1 MKKEINTRFN
11 ETRFVTSSPEEMRGL
26 YLASTLKRTWTDDYL
41 DEETGNVISV
51 DRSEVVAQLGD
62 KIDGDLMARIQFHL
76 QAGDIKQVEVST
88 QQRMAYLTTD
98 YYLIPWSVTAVI
110 GDKRRKILLY
120 ADSAQMAHD
129 IAKDYIELHYSG
141 AFHIVGLKVF
151 EHCIFIRDTL
161 KAIAPD
167 NETGEDPDAAPS
179 EFYKVEAEIRFRD
192 GGGYKETFVL
202 LTKNVDSAGNVIHDW
217 IVRYNMDNPALSE
230 EQKAKATDFDLTILS
245 GVTIPCFCVIEREFS
260 DAYMKAKE

>member
-26 YLASTLKRTWTDDYL
+26 YLASTLKRTWTEDFTDD
-41 DEETGNVISV
+41 ETGEVVSV
-51 DRSEVVAQLGD
+51 NRSEVVAELGD

-88 QQRMAYLTTD
+88 QQRMAYLTTA
-98 YYLIPWSVTAVI
+98 YHLIPWSVTAVI

-141 AFHIVGLKVF
+141 SFHIVGLKVF
-151 EHCIFIRDTL
+151 EHCIFIKDTL
-161 KAIAPD
+161 KTIDPND
-167 NETGEDPDAAPS
+167 ETEADPDATPA

-202 LTKNVDSAGNVIHDW
+202 LTKNVDSAATVIHDW
-217 IVRYNMDNPALSE
+217 IVRYYMDTQALSE
-230 EQKAKATDFDLTILS
+230 EQKTKATDFDLTILS

-260 DAYMKAKE
+260 DAYMQAKE